1 MTLAAGANVFVKA
14 GVPATDR
21 EWSGTDYK
29 LALATLAATKLSL
42 PLFREKDGR
51 AVLERM
57 ISQENFSLQRDK
69 TLPMESRMLDHVNV
83 IQAMS
88 AILKLYYE
96 AANKGQDVH
105 KEIAALL
112 AFTLQAAVPGM
123 ELADEFLPTVPRDE
137 KYAVRLDGL
146 KKMKSGLTGM
156 FVGAEASL
164 GETKFYS
171 AEDLS
176 LLLETMVT
184 TLPRLKTA
192 LSVEYRTE
200 LRQKLKA
207 HKLRFKDRGDLQRID
222 EMLKE
227 LGR

>member
-1 MTLAAGANVFVKA
+1 MTLAAEANVFVEA

-21 EWSGTDYK
+21 EWTGTDYK
-29 LALATLAATKLSL
+29 LALATLATTKLSL
-42 PLFREKDGR
+42 PHFREKDGR

-57 ISQENFSLQRDK
+57 TAQENFSFHRNK
-69 TLPMESRMLDHVNV
+69 TLPIEARMLDHVNLV
-83 IQAMS
+83 QAMS
-88 AILKLYYE
+88 AISKLYYE

-105 KEIAALL
+105 KEIAAVL

-123 ELADEFLPTVPRDE
+123 ELVDEFLPTVPRDE

-146 KKMKSGLTGM
+146 KKVKSGLTGM

-171 AEDLS
+171 AQDLS
-176 LLLETMVT
+176 LLLETMAA

-192 LSVEYRTE
+192 LSAEYRNE

-207 HKLRFKDRGDLQRID
+207 HKLRFEAKGDLQRID